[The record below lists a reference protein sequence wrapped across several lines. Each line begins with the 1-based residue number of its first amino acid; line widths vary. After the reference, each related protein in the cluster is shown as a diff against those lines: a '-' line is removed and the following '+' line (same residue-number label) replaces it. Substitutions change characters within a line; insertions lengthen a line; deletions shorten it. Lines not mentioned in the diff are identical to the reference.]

1 MSSNKI
7 IAFDSLRVIAAFAVV
22 VLHTAAPLFLN
33 SYSSS
38 DWAVANMY
46 ESLVRW
52 NVPVFF
58 MISGALFLNKG
69 KEVNIGR
76 LYGKNIF
83 RILFAYFFWSIIYV
97 VPLLNDGLS
106 LNSILSR
113 ILDGPYHFWFLKI
126 LIGLYIAVPL
136 FRAITSERKTE
147 EYFLLVAMLMG
158 IVLPSVLS
166 VLKLCDT
173 RLMMVLKGFCN
184 SFDITFVSTYSFYF
198 VLGHYL
204 LEYPFTATRRHILYI
219 IGMLSPILLF
229 GATYYGSLLQRSPY
243 QGFLENSFVP
253 TMFLAVTIYVFF
265 VNCNFGMPRAEKI
278 LSKISKCTLGVY
290 IIHVLVMNLL
300 WKLDITP
307 STCSSIWFVP
317 FYALIVFV
325 ISLLVTFVLRRIP
338 FVNRWL
344 V

>member
-1 MSSNKI
+1 MSDNKI
-7 IAFDSLRVIAAFAVV
+7 IAFDGLRILAAFAVV
-22 VLHTAAPLFLN
+22 VLHTVAPLFLDLYQ
-33 SYSSS
+33 SY
-38 DWAVANMY
+38 DWNAANVY

-52 NVPVFF
+52 SVPVFF
-58 MISGALFLNKG
+58 MISGALFLNKR
-69 KEVNIGR
+69 KELNIGR
-76 LYGKNIF
+76 LYKKNIF
-83 RILFAYFFWSIIYV
+83 RVFLIYLFWSIVYTL
-97 VPLLNDGLS
+97 PLLNDGLS
-106 LNSILSR
+106 LSYILFR
-113 ILDGPYHFWFLKI
+113 ILNGPFHFWFLKI

-136 FRAITSERKTE
+136 FRAITSNRKTE
-147 EYFLLVAMLMG
+147 EYFLLFAMLMG

-173 RLMMVLKGFCN
+173 RLMMVLKDFCN

-219 IGMLSPILLF
+219 IGILSPILLF
-229 GATYYGSLLQRSPY
+229 GATYYGSLLLRSPY
-243 QGFLENSFVP
+243 QGFLDNSFVP
-253 TMFLAVTIYVFF
+253 TMFLAVTIYAFF

-278 LSKISKCTLGVY
+278 LSKISKCTFGVY

-307 STCSSIWFVP
+307 STCSSFWFVP